1 MHLSNNSAI
10 SKILQGV
17 FAVYRDRVPDVQK
30 ITDAMV
36 SHGIVAGQSEI
47 LNDHIAFRTMGVK
60 NLGIASFEKIFL
72 AHGYEKRD
80 YFFFEGKKLDAY
92 WYAPPDDEL
101 PRVFISEL
109 RVKDLSEKTQQII
122 EKYTG
127 TIATD
132 PADSINLNNVEE
144 VTEFYHKPLWQL
156 PTLED
161 YKALLEESEY
171 AAWVIYNRYYLNHY
185 TISVHQLDGEH
196 RTLEQFNDFLKSIGI
211 TLNNA
216 GGEIKVSPDG
226 LLRQSSSVAEKIEA
240 EFAGGDKAIISGSY
254 VEFAERLPLPEFAH
268 LAFAEIKRH
277 MRRDGF
283 ESGNADKIFESTFT
297 TQTSRT

>member
-1 MHLSNNSAI
+1 MHLSNKSAI

-36 SHGIVAGQSEI
+36 SQGIVAGQSEI
-47 LNDHIAFRTMGVK
+47 LNDHIAFRTMGVDH
-60 NLGIASFEKIFL
+60 LGITSFEKIFL
-72 AHGYEKRD
+72 AHGYEKRN
-80 YFFFEGKKLDAY
+80 YFFFEGKKLNAY

-101 PRVFISEL
+101 PRIFISEL

-122 EKYTG
+122 SKYTG
-127 TIATD
+127 DLTSD
-132 PADSINLNNVEE
+132 PVDALDLKDVEA
-144 VTEFYHKPLWQL
+144 VTEFFHRPLWQL

-161 YKALLEESEY
+161 YQALLEESEY

-211 TLNNA
+211 TLNNS

-226 LLRQSSSVAEKIEA
+226 LLRQSSSVAEKVEA
-240 EFAGGDKAIISGSY
+240 EFAGGNKAIISGSY

-268 LAFAEIKRH
+268 LPFNEIKRS

>member
-17 FAVYRDRVPDVQK
+17 FAVYRDRVPNVQK

-127 TIATD
+127 TITAD
-132 PADSINLNNVEE
+132 PVESIDLNNVEE
-144 VTEFYHKPLWQL
+144 VTEFFHKPLWQL

-196 RTLEQFNDFLKSIGI
+196 RTLEQFNEFLKSIGI
-211 TLNNA
+211 TLNNS

-226 LLRQSSSVAEKIEA
+226 LLRQSSSVAEKVET
-240 EFAGGDKAIISGSY
+240 EFAGGEKAIISGSY

-268 LAFAEIKRH
+268 LPFAEIKRH

>member
-144 VTEFYHKPLWQL
+144 VTEFFHKPLWQL

-226 LLRQSSSVAEKIEA
+226 LLRQSSSVAEKVEA
-240 EFAGGDKAIISGSY
+240 EFAGGDKAVISGSY

-268 LAFAEIKRH
+268 LPFAEIKRH

>member
-80 YFFFEGKKLDAY
+80 YFYFEGKKLDAY

-122 EKYTG
+122 AKYTG
-127 TIATD
+127 TLTAD
-132 PADSINLNNVEE
+132 PVDSIDLNNVEE
-144 VTEFYHKPLWQL
+144 VTEFFHKPLWQL

-211 TLNNA
+211 TLNNS

-226 LLRQSSSVAEKIEA
+226 LLRQSSSVAEKVEA
-240 EFAGGDKAIISGSY
+240 EFTGGEKAIISGSY

-268 LAFAEIKRH
+268 LPFAEIKRH

>member
-1 MHLSNNSAI
+1 MHLSNNSDI

-36 SHGIVAGQSEI
+36 SQGIVAGQSEI
-47 LNDHIAFRTMGVK
+47 LNDHIAFRTMGVDH
-60 NLGIASFEKIFL
+60 LGIASFEKIFL

-80 YFFFEGKKLDAY
+80 YFFFEGKKLNAY

-101 PRVFISEL
+101 PRIFISEL
-109 RVKDLSEKTQQII
+109 RVKDLSEKAQQII
-122 EKYTG
+122 SKYTG
-127 TIATD
+127 DLTSD
-132 PADSINLNNVEE
+132 PVDALDLKDVEA
-144 VTEFYHKPLWQL
+144 VIEFFHCPLWQL
-156 PTLED
+156 PNLED
-161 YKALLEESEY
+161 YQALLEESEY

-226 LLRQSSSVAEKIEA
+226 LLRQSSSVAEKVEA
-240 EFAGGDKAIISGSY
+240 EFSGGNKAIISGSY
-254 VEFAERLPLPEFAH
+254 VEFAERLPLPEFTH
-268 LAFAEIKRH
+268 LPFKEIKRH

>member
-1 MHLSNNSAI
+1 MHLSNKSAI

-36 SHGIVAGQSEI
+36 SQGIVAGQSAI
-47 LNDHIAFRTMGVK
+47 LNDHIAFRTMGVDH
-60 NLGIASFEKIFL
+60 LGIASFEKIFL

-80 YFFFEGKKLDAY
+80 YFFFEGKKLNAY

-101 PRVFISEL
+101 PRIFISEL

-122 EKYTG
+122 SKYTRDL
-127 TIATD
+127 TSDPVDALDLNDIA
-132 PADSINLNNVEE
+132 A
-144 VTEFYHKPLWQL
+144 VTEFFHRPLWQL

-161 YKALLEESEY
+161 YQALLEESEY

-211 TLNNA
+211 TLNNS

-226 LLRQSSSVAEKIEA
+226 LLRQSSSVAEKVEA
-240 EFAGGDKAIISGSY
+240 EFAGGNKAIISGSY

-268 LAFAEIKRH
+268 LPFNEIKRS

>member
-36 SHGIVAGQSEI
+36 SYGIVAGQSEI

-144 VTEFYHKPLWQL
+144 VTEFFHKPLWQL

-240 EFAGGDKAIISGSY
+240 EFAGGDKAVISGSY

-268 LAFAEIKRH
+268 LPFAEIKRH